1 MAQFI
6 AADTGG
12 TFTDVTVHDADAG
25 EIRFGKT
32 LTTYGNLVDG
42 VLAGIGEAGGAVDQ
56 AAWLRHGTTHVI
68 NAFLQRRGA
77 KAALVATRGFRDVLE
92 IGRGNRPAPFDTTR
106 RREPPLVPRALR
118 FEVTERVG
126 SDGAVIEPLA
136 EEEVSRLVPTL
147 KAAGVEAVAVTFL
160 NAYANPA
167 HEQRAAEL
175 LRAQLPGVYVTAA
188 TSLSREWFEYERS
201 STAAANA
208 FVGPAM
214 ARYVD
219 GFTERLG
226 EEGFSGSFAMMGSNG
241 GVMPFEA
248 SVERP
253 VSLVE
258 SGPIGGVIAA
268 AEYARNLG
276 LQRVVAFDMGGT
288 TAKCALVEKGEFEVQ
303 PTYWVGGYEQGFPIR
318 SPVLDIVEVG
328 AGGGSIAWVDGQ
340 GRLRV
345 GPKSAGSEPGPACF
359 GRGGTDPT
367 VTDANLALGRIGQG
381 SFLGGQL
388 KLDAQAS
395 LRAIAARVG
404 EPLGYGSDTAATTR
418 VAQGIL
424 DLATTLM
431 AGAIK
436 EITVARGHDVRDFA
450 LMVFGGGGPIF
461 GAELARQLGIRS
473 VVVPPQPGN
482 FSAVGMLLAQARI
495 DTARTLVADLSAEGM
510 AALAIVRAE
519 LEQEARE
526 AAAREFGKAAAT
538 LSWQADMRYRGQR
551 HNVTVNFDGILA
563 EDTLLA
569 AFEATYAKRF
579 GRVLGQDFTPE
590 VVGLRVIALG
600 EAQRPSLASLAKLPP
615 DSGEAPRAELRRL
628 HVRGRGWVE
637 APVYRRQDLP
647 QGFTIAGPAVV
658 EEYSSTLLIGAGDT
672 AVVGALGEIT
682 LSIGQG

>member
-1 MAQFI
+1 MQFI

-12 TFTDVTVHDADAG
+12 TFTDVTVYDAEAG
-25 EIRFGKT
+25 SIRFGKT
-32 LTTYGNLVDG
+32 LTTYGHLVDG
-42 VLAGIGEAGGAVDQ
+42 VVAGIAEADGSARD

-77 KAALVATRGFRDVLE
+77 RAALVATRGFRDVLE
-92 IGRGNRPAPFDTTR
+92 IGRGNRPAPFDTKR

-118 FEVTERVG
+118 FEVTERIG
-126 SDGAVIEPLA
+126 SDGAIIEALA
-136 EEEVSRLVPTL
+136 EEEVAALVPVL
-147 KAAGVEAVAVTFL
+147 KAAGAEAVAITFL

-167 HEQRAAEL
+167 HEQRTAEI
-175 LRAQLPGVYVTAA
+175 LRGQLPGVYVTAA

-208 FVGPAM
+208 FVGPAI

-219 GFTERLG
+219 GFTDRLG
-226 EEGFSGSFAMMGSNG
+226 KEGFAGTFAMMGSNG
-241 GVMPFEA
+241 GVMPFAA

-268 AEYARNLG
+268 AEYARSLG
-276 LQRVVAFDMGGT
+276 LERVVAFDMGGT

-328 AGGGSIAWVDGQ
+328 AGGGSIAWVDAQ

-359 GRGGTDPT
+359 GRGGLDPT
-367 VTDANLALGRIGQG
+367 VTDANLALGRIGHG
-381 SFLGGQL
+381 SFLGG
-388 KLDAQAS
+388 KLTLDGDAS
-395 LRAIAARVG
+395 VRAIGTRVG
-404 EPLGYGSDTAATTR
+404 EPLGYGSDESATTR

-450 LMVFGGGGPIF
+450 LLVFGGGGPIF
-461 GAELARQLGIRS
+461 GAELARQLGIRT

-495 DTARTLVADLSAEGM
+495 DIARTLVADLSAEGM
-510 AALAIVRAE
+510 AALGGARTE

-526 AAAREFGKAAAT
+526 AAAREFGSEEAT
-538 LSWQADMRYRGQR
+538 LAWHADMRYRGQR
-551 HNVTVNFDGILA
+551 HNVTVGFDGELS
-563 EDTLLA
+563 EDKLLA

-579 GRVLGQDFTPE
+579 GRVLGQDFSPE
-590 VVGLRVIALG
+590 IVGLRVIAQG
-600 EAQRPSLASLAKLPP
+600 NAPRPSLAALATLPRP
-615 DSGEAPRAELRRL
+615 TAQAPRHEIRRL
-628 HVRGRGWVE
+628 HVRSLGWVD
-637 APVYRRQDLP
+637 APVFRRQDLP
-647 QGFTIAGPAVV
+647 AGFAITGPAIV
-658 EEYSSTLLIGAGDT
+658 EEYSSTLLIGAGDI
-672 AVVGALGEIT
+672 AVVGNLAEIT
-682 LSIGQG
+682 VSIGQG